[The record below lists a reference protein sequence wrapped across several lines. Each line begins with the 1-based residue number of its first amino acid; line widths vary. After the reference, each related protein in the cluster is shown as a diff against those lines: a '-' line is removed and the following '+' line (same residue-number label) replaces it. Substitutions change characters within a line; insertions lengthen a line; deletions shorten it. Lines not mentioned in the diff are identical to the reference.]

1 MRLCAIIIRMKK
13 ELKNKL
19 IVSGVAVFGIAV
31 LFASVGIIYAQT
43 WTPPKSG
50 FPNAAGIYAPLDTG
64 PGGQVKAGNLSV
76 SSLGITYGNSIF
88 SSESGGGINVFYP
101 LTTVGANQYQ
111 TQISNPS
118 GALYVN
124 TKGMVLPNYDS
135 SMVNSTA
142 GMITFSPSEKKVKL
156 FDGSG
161 WADVG
166 TGIVEDT
173 SGWFYGARN
182 GDVAINGNVAI
193 NGDLA
198 FGSVSGYL
206 GRWSKGL
213 SVIKT
218 EVWRNN
224 SQVKNIENE
233 QKNNRMSC
241 DKNVLTADCTDGYY
255 PSVDGYVGQV
265 RYDIWYEC
273 TNPSNPYAYSLDGT
287 SVFCAYSNTSYTG
300 DKTGLVLNARKF
312 YYETIPAVGKTTIYA
327 GNIEASGDIKMTSGK
342 LLCYSGNSP
351 FVTGS
356 VQGPVGWP
364 QRSVSARGQDGK
376 DNDVGFLPEGYNG
389 SRCVVFLQGFDL
401 EDLSNDPP
409 WIGSHASCWVKPGD
423 NIIHGAYAGDGGPT
437 DGTVKCGYLCW

>member
-173 SGWFYGARN
+173 SG
-182 GDVAINGNVAI
+182 
-193 NGDLA
+193 
-198 FGSVSGYL
+198 
-206 GRWSKGL
+206 
-213 SVIKT
+213 
-218 EVWRNN
+218 
-224 SQVKNIENE
+224 
-233 QKNNRMSC
+233 C
-241 DKNVLTADCTDGYY
+241 YY

-342 LLCYSGNSP
+342 LLGYSGNSP